1 MKYNNPITVA
11 LAFCLLAAAV
21 QAQSPVDTREHIF
34 DEAVRTLKVAPASN
48 PYLPSIYVMGS
59 NDCIEVN
66 FDYLDYELHYLR
78 YSVTHCDANWQP
90 SVLVESEYVDGFNY
104 ADIEDYEQSNATFT
118 HYYNYNFRIP
128 NDNLRITKSGNY
140 LLSVYEQDDPERIL
154 FQTRFSVSENRVG
167 VAPAVTSA
175 TDWDY
180 NGHHQQVSFTVNY
193 KPGTITDPYNE
204 LTAVVSQNTRTAN
217 QVMLTRPMMVSGN
230 SVSYESMNELI
241 FNAGNEYRR
250 FEHVNINSLN
260 MGVAAIQYFEP
271 FYHATLYLDE
281 PRAESQYLYDST
293 QHGHFTIRNAQSTR
307 SRCEADYVV
316 THFMLNTGEKLLGG
330 RVILEGE
337 FTHGLPIDE
346 YTMRW
351 DENDGCYR
359 ADLLLKQ
366 GAYNYQYLWLP
377 DGAFQARTSNIE
389 GDHYQTANE
398 YTIMVYDRP
407 MGERYDHLVGHAV
420 VHFN

>member
-204 LTAVVSQNTRTAN
+204 LTAVVSQNTRTDN

-281 PRAESQYLYDST
+281 PRAED
-293 QHGHFTIRNAQSTR
+293 
-307 SRCEADYVV
+307 DV
-316 THFMLNTGEKLLGG
+316 